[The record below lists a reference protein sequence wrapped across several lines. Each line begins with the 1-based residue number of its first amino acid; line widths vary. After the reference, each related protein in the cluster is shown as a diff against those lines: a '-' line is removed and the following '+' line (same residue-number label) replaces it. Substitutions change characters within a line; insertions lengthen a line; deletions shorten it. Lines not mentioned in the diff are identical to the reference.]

1 MRKKPPGFS
10 SRHLYI
16 SPHQV
21 HHDEPRLWMQQDRQR
36 WRKGSREVM
45 IDDREKGFRNPFP
58 CRRTQAHALEP
69 HQGRL
74 HPLPSITSILEALHI
89 FSLLL
94 CQLYIFWQTSLY
106 EDALETKADS
116 ERSASSPGHPQTIYC
131 PSPCMALSA
140 DLIEMF
146 HLLMASF
153 SAILMLTLKATIKTA
168 RKCFVNF
175 EC

>member
-1 MRKKPPGFS
+1 MLFPYSFAYLQPSTMPGLPLFLSTTVHSFYMFLSCSPLSFLLIQCFS
-10 SRHLYI
+10 
-16 SPHQV
+16 
-21 HHDEPRLWMQQDRQR
+21 
-36 WRKGSREVM
+36 
-45 IDDREKGFRNPFP
+45 
-58 CRRTQAHALEP
+58 
-69 HQGRL
+69 
-74 HPLPSITSILEALHI
+74 
-89 FSLLL
+89 
-94 CQLYIFWQTSLY
+94 QLYIFWQTCLY
-106 EDALETKADS
+106 KDALETKADS

-140 DLIEMF
+140 DPIEMF